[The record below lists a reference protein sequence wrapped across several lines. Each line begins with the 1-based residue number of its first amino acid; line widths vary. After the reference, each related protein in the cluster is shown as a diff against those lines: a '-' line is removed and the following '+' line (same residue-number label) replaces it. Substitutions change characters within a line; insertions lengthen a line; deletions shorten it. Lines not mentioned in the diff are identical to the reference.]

1 MELNT
6 FGAVLRFALELES
19 RLATFYGDAAQTIGD
34 VSARRVLT
42 ELAEAGEQNTR
53 KLEQVRRQ
61 QVNEMLLEPIHDVD
75 AAQYEPDLGPR
86 AGEDAV
92 LAAARRAESTAER
105 FYHDMARL
113 LSIPEVARS
122 FARMAEA
129 HARNRQKLSA

>member
-19 RLATFYGDAAQTIGD
+19 RLATFYGDAAQTTGD
-34 VSARRVLT
+34 APARGVLV
-42 ELAEAGEQNTR
+42 ELAEAGEQNAR
-53 KLEQVRRQ
+53 KLERVRRQ

-75 AAQYEPDLGPR
+75 SAQYEPDLAPH
-86 AGEDAV
+86 AGEEAALD
-92 LAAARRAESTAER
+92 AARRAEGTAER

-122 FARMAEA
+122 FSRMAEA

>member
-6 FGAVLRFALELES
+6 FGAVLRFALDLES
-19 RLATFYGDAAQTIGD
+19 RLAAFHRDAAQAMGD
-34 VSARRVLT
+34 ASARGVLV

-53 KLEQVRRQ
+53 TLERVRRQ

-75 AAQYEPDLGPR
+75 AAQYEPDLASP
-86 AGEDAV
+86 AGEDGL

-122 FARMAEA
+122 FSRMAEA